1 MFSSKDKLF
10 MERAFELAVE
20 SFDDQEVPVGA
31 VIVKDGKIIGEGKNK
46 VISKND
52 VTCLLYTS

>member
-20 SFDDQEVPVGA
+20 SFDARYKFIDPNVKINKA
-31 VIVKDGKIIGEGKNK
+31 VYCFECEYFN
-46 VISKND
+46 SQ
-52 VTCLLYTS
+52 